1 MSRLIPSDAYSNGAC
16 RTCGAPLV
24 DLMGDDVCLAC
35 DVEPVGE
42 EGVLTWREGRVGY
55 NNEDYAPIATGKAP
69 SLVAQ

>member
-1 MSRLIPSDAYSNGAC
+1 MPRSLPDDAYVGNGAC

-42 EGVLTWREGRVGY
+42 EGVLTWRAGRAGY
-55 NNEDYAPIATGKAP
+55 NNDDVTLPA
-69 SLVAQ
+69 SLHCP